1 MNIELLRAYDE
12 ANKLR
17 ESGKSVPEYLLKR
30 IKKLEKDLISW
41 DLIPRIEDLFDYI
54 LEGYESP
61 VSLNIN
67 FYPGT
72 NEIIIDDLSPKEKEP
87 TAQKKSKSA
96 DQPKKKDAGS
106 TPKRPFNTFNQYIVE
121 PHRPQRSNPLSTSSE
136 KKKDS
141 DPQNKRKEESVSS
154 YSDAFRKMKDTSG
167 AIGIN
172 KAVMLLTIFKLIEC
186 GYIKTNWIEFDNT
199 LIIQF
204 GHIWDSS
211 VPKERRFEKNA
222 CQPFV
227 KLLREPFYHLELKEN
242 KRGIEIDKDWDIK
255 SLRSIIKYA
264 FFDYA
269 FFSQAKNK
277 STRNELMEDLVRL
290 FSLKPKVLQE
300 EIKIIRQQPIQDT
313 RFLKE
318 SISIEERPE
327 FSIDNFVLS
336 SRIAECNQ
344 NELNDA
350 DSSVLYGAV
359 AIAYSSNKR
368 NSYVIYDP
376 ALRPL
381 TKENI
386 VRFMLKALVTRV
398 LLGYKY
404 NSKIPTPNKIEDIES
419 LLSCTVFQEVDIYSS
434 KKTNYFLTMNRLITS
449 YQIYTEFD
457 NIKQRIYDAINGN
470 TNPELPEEFNYFV
483 KNVAKQSFEKESYT
497 KQSK

>member
-12 ANKLR
+12 ANRLR
-17 ESGKSVPEYLLKR
+17 ESGKNVPEYLLKR
-30 IKKLEKDLISW
+30 IKMLEKDLISW

-67 FYPGT
+67 FYPET

-87 TAQKKSKSA
+87 TAKKKSKPA
-96 DQPKKKDAGS
+96 DPPKKKDVSSA
-106 TPKRPFNTFNQYIVE
+106 PKRPFNTFNQYIVE
-121 PHRPQRSNPLSTSSE
+121 PHHPQRSNPLSTSSE
-136 KKKDS
+136 KNKDS
-141 DPQNKRKEESVSS
+141 DAHNKGKEVSVS

-186 GYIKTNWIEFDNT
+186 GYIKTNWISFDNT

-227 KLLREPFYHLELKEN
+227 KLIREPFYHLELKEN
-242 KRGIEIDKDWDIK
+242 KRSIEIDKDWDIE

-277 STRNELMEDLVRL
+277 TTRTELMKVLVRL
-290 FSLKPKVLQE
+290 FNLNPKVLQE
-300 EIKIIRQQPIQDT
+300 DIKIIHQQPIQET
-313 RFLKE
+313 RLLKE
-318 SISIEERPE
+318 SISIEDRPE

-359 AIAYSSNKR
+359 AIAYSSNKKD
-368 NSYVIYDP
+368 SYVIYDP

-419 LLSCTVFQEVDIYSS
+419 LLCCTVFQEVDIYSS

-449 YQIYTEFD
+449 YQLYTEFD
-457 NIKQRIYDAINGN
+457 NIKQRVYDAINGN

-483 KNVAKQSFEKESYT
+483 KNVAKQAFEPESYT
-497 KQSK
+497 KRSK

>member
-17 ESGKSVPEYLLKR
+17 ESGKNVPDYLLKR

-87 TAQKKSKSA
+87 TAKKKSQSA
-96 DQPKKKDAGS
+96 DQPKKKDDSSA
-106 TPKRPFNTFNQYIVE
+106 PKRPFNTFNQYVVE
-121 PHRPQRSNPLSTSSE
+121 PRHPQRSNPSTISE
-136 KKKDS
+136 QQKDN
-141 DPQNKRKEESVSS
+141 DAHYKRKEEGLS
-154 YSDAFRKMKDTSG
+154 YSDAFKKMKDSSG
-167 AIGIN
+167 ALGIN

-186 GYIKTNWIEFDNT
+186 GYIKTNWIEFNNT

-227 KLLREPFYHLELKEN
+227 KLMREPFYHLELKEN
-242 KRGIEIDKDWDIK
+242 KRGIEIDKDWDIE

-264 FFDYA
+264 YFDYA

-277 STRNELMEDLVRL
+277 STRTELMEDLVRL
-290 FSLKPKVLQE
+290 FNLNPKVLEEKIKNIHQQIIQE
-300 EIKIIRQQPIQDT
+300 T
-313 RFLKE
+313 RLLKE
-318 SISIEERPE
+318 PIRIEERPE
-327 FSIDNFVLS
+327 YSIDNFVLN

-344 NELNDA
+344 IELDDT

-381 TKENI
+381 TKENV
-386 VRFMLKALVTRV
+386 VRFMLKAMVTRV

-404 NSKIPTPNKIEDIES
+404 NSKIPTPNKIEVIES
-419 LLSCTVFQEVDIYSS
+419 LLNCTVFQEVDIYSS

-449 YQIYTEFD
+449 YQIYTEFE
-457 NIKQRIYDAINGN
+457 NIKQRVYDAINGN
-470 TNPELPEEFNYFV
+470 INPELPKEFTLFV
-483 KNVAKQSFEKESYT
+483 KNVAKQAFEPESNT
-497 KQSK
+497 KRGK